1 MTEHHDN
8 ISIQSKTV
16 GENKLLLK
24 NTPGEIVNKTGNYMN
39 ININPKKVLFNQE
52 GKYGNTNLATYENPS
67 KFNKKNLTNPNS
79 YYEDET
85 FQRLKNLD
93 MNNDDFDLDEMLNF
107 ASDMK
112 LTTNKK
118 QPLSYLKIQ
127 EQHLLNL

>member
-1 MTEHHDN
+1 MYTNNLLYGTNNINDYMTEHHDN

-118 QPLSYLKIQ
+118 
-127 EQHLLNL
+127 